1 MAVVSVRRLTRPVRA
16 PPQVSRYRGP
26 ASEASG
32 NMQQGI
38 YGPKVEVWDTLYDP
52 IYVFL
57 RAMVRKEFQGSMD
70 RFTA

>member
-1 MAVVSVRRLTRPVRA
+1 
-16 PPQVSRYRGP
+16 
-26 ASEASG
+26 
-32 NMQQGI
+32 MQQGI

>member
-1 MAVVSVRRLTRPVRA
+1 MVADVTSVTS
-16 PPQVSRYRGP
+16 QVSWYRGP
-26 ASEASG
+26 ASEATG

-38 YGPKVEVWDTLYDP
+38 YRPKREVWGTLYDP

-57 RAMVRKEFQGSMD
+57 RAMVRKEFQASMD